1 MLKRVALVTGGMGG
15 IGQACVQKFVQQ
27 GDKVMFTFATEKAN
41 QAEAEK
47 LAKSIG
53 PTATALAIDMG
64 NPDSIRAALEKSVEV
79 MGSIDTLVNAAA
91 VGSATVNSYAT
102 DKDSQDLKM
111 MEINAFGALKISEAF
126 IELNKNSTVVK
137 KLINFSSVGGGFQAF
152 PNFRLSDGMSKA
164 AVSFLTRQLAAENVH
179 SNIDVFAIAPGAT
192 NTGMFQAS
200 TLNKMSEKEKGEFI
214 LNLPKARLIEPE
226 EIADLV
232 IFLAAKASTYL
243 HGAVI
248 DASMG
253 LGSRP
258 GLISE
263 M

>member
-1 MLKRVALVTGGMGG
+1 
-15 IGQACVQKFVQQ
+15 
-27 GDKVMFTFATEKAN
+27 
-41 QAEAEK
+41 
-47 LAKSIG
+47 
-53 PTATALAIDMG
+53 
-64 NPDSIRAALEKSVEV
+64 
-79 MGSIDTLVNAAA
+79 
-91 VGSATVNSYAT
+91 
-102 DKDSQDLKM
+102 
-111 MEINAFGALKISEAF
+111 
-126 IELNKNSTVVK
+126 
-137 KLINFSSVGGGFQAF
+137 
-152 PNFRLSDGMSKA
+152 MSKA